1 MKRLLKGIA
10 TALALVLLG
19 SVGLVPSSLAGGGGA
34 KSEKKEAASEKKLT
48 PKQQAVAA
56 YNQGIAQRDR
66 AWKVEKRL
74 ASTDDA
80 AERTKLE
87 AKMTKTFEGAAE
99 AFKRAIRHQP
109 KMFEAHSDLGYC
121 LRRVGKYEEALK
133 HYNTALE
140 IEPTYANAIEY
151 RGEAYLGLH
160 RVDEAKE
167 AYMTLFKG
175 HSDQAPDLLTAFQ
188 HYVAQQQEAG
198 ENVEGLAAW
207 VAERAEIA
215 GQSKTMSQLRD
226 TDW

>member
-1 MKRLLKGIA
+1 MKRLL
-10 TALALVLLG
+10 TTFALVALCIAPF
-19 SVGLVPSSLAGGGGA
+19 SFAGGGDSKPKSSSEG
-34 KSEKKEAASEKKLT
+34 SEKNLT

-66 AWKVEKRL
+66 AWKIEKRI
-74 ASTDDA
+74 A
-80 AERTKLE
+80 AESDDGERAKLE
-87 AKMTKTFEGAAE
+87 EKMAKTFDGAAD

-109 KMFEAHSDLGYC
+109 RMFEAHSDLGYC

-133 HYNTALE
+133 HYDIALE

-151 RGEAYLGLH
+151 RGEAFLGLN

-188 HYVAQQQEAG
+188 SYVAKQQAAG
-198 ENVEGLAAW
+198 ENVDELAAW

-215 GQSKTMSQLRD
+215 GQSKTMSQLKD
-226 TDW
+226 SNW

>member
-1 MKRLLKGIA
+1 MKRLL
-10 TALALVLLG
+10 TAFALVALCIAPL
-19 SVGLVPSSLAGGGGA
+19 SFAGGGDSKSKS
-34 KSEKKEAASEKKLT
+34 KSEGSEKTLT

-66 AWKVEKRL
+66 AWKIEKRIAA
-74 ASTDDA
+74 ASDDG
-80 AERTKLE
+80 ERAKLE
-87 AKMTKTFEGAAE
+87 EKMAKTFDGAAD

-109 KMFEAHSDLGYC
+109 RMFEAHSDLGYC

-151 RGEAYLGLH
+151 RGEAFLGLN

-188 HYVAQQQEAG
+188 HYVAKQQEAG
-198 ENVEGLAAW
+198 ENVEALAAW
-207 VAERAEIA
+207 VAERTEIA
-215 GQSKTMSQLRD
+215 GQSKTMSQLKD
-226 TDW
+226 SNW